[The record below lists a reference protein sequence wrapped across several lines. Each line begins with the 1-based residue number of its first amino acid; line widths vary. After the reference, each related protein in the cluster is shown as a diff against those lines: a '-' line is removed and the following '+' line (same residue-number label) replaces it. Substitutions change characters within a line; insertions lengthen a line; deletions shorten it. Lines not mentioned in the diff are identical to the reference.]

1 MRRAEAAGAVL
12 EAAVSAGHIAE
23 VIKRVESELAE
34 FWSSPD
40 ESRPEP
46 APKTRASTMNFVAVG
61 SRAEVER
68 LKEQAEELAETH
80 AGRTLLITLD
90 DRLDPLSVQAD
101 WSATCRRAGEVPIC
115 YDRVELTFG
124 VAAAERV
131 ASVVSALTIS
141 DVAVIVELAP
151 GAPNVLGDALAPICD
166 RLVFDSAETCI
177 ERIAEVAR
185 GTKAPLADRAF
196 VRTFSFRELV
206 ARFFDD
212 MPEASRAIRRVEIA
226 RSAGAK
232 PDPAAL
238 LLGWMGSRLGWT
250 FESRGP
256 AQPGGAGVVGRARAA
271 DGAPIEI
278 ALVDG
283 PPAGEQAQRRI
294 DGVRLFTSL
303 RGEPLALGCVR
314 LDKAPATARWTME
327 GARSAD
333 HLHPL
338 GYRDETWVLTK
349 TIDSLEGDRLLREAV
364 LAAAAWSAL

>member
-1 MRRAEAAGAVL
+1 MSRV
-12 EAAVSAGHIAE
+12 AE

-34 FWSSPD
+34 FWSAPD
-40 ESRPEP
+40 ESRAEP

-68 LKEQAEELAETH
+68 LKEQAEDLAETH

-90 DRLDPLSVQAD
+90 DRLDPLTVQAD

-115 YDRVELTFG
+115 YDRVEITFG

-177 ERIAEVAR
+177 ERIAAVAR
-185 GTKAPLADRAF
+185 ETRAPLADRAF
-196 VRTFSFRELV
+196 VRTFSLRELV

-212 MPEASRAIRRVEIA
+212 MPEATRAIRRVEIA

-238 LLGWMGSRLGWT
+238 FLGWMGSRLGWT
-250 FESRGP
+250 FESRGA
-256 AQPGGAGVVGRARAA
+256 AQPGAGGAVGRARGA

-283 PPAGEQAQRRI
+283 PPAPADAQAWRRL
-294 DGVRLFTSL
+294 DGVRLWTSL
-303 RGEPLALGCVR
+303 RGEPLTLGCVR
-314 LDKAPATARWTME
+314 LDKAPGTVRWTME

-338 GYRDETWVLTK
+338 GYRDETWVLAK

-364 LAAAAWSAL
+364 LAAAKWSAL

>member
-1 MRRAEAAGAVL
+1 M
-12 EAAVSAGHIAE
+12 SAGRIAE

-212 MPEASRAIRRVEIA
+212 MPEACRAIRRVEIA

-256 AQPGGAGVVGRARAA
+256 AQPGGAGVSGRARAA

-278 ALVDG
+278 ALLDG

-303 RGEPLALGCVR
+303 RGEPLSLGCVR

>member
-1 MRRAEAAGAVL
+1 M
-12 EAAVSAGHIAE
+12 SAGRVAE

-34 FWSSPD
+34 FWSAPD
-40 ESRPEP
+40 ESQGEP

-68 LKEQAEELAETH
+68 LREQAEELAETH
-80 AGRTLLITLD
+80 AGRTLLVTLD
-90 DRLDPLSVQAD
+90 DRLDPSSVQAD

-115 YDRVELTFG
+115 YDRVELTLG

-131 ASVVSALTIS
+131 ASIVSALTIS

-151 GAPNVLGDALAPICD
+151 GAPNVIGDALAPICD
-166 RLVFDSAETCI
+166 RLVFDSAETSI

-185 GTKAPLADRAF
+185 ETKAPLADRAF

-212 MPEASRAIRRVEIA
+212 MPEACRAIRRVEIT
-226 RSAGAK
+226 RSAGQK

-238 LLGWMGSRLGWT
+238 FLGWMGSRLGWT

-256 AQPGGAGVVGRARAA
+256 SQGGGVAGRARGA

-283 PPAGEQAQRRI
+283 PPAEDLSWRRL
-294 DGVRLFTSL
+294 DGVRIATSL
-303 RGEPLALGCVR
+303 RGEPLSLGCAR
-314 LDKAPATARWTME
+314 LDKAPGTARWTME

-349 TIDSLEGDRLLREAV
+349 TIDSLEGDRLLRDAV
-364 LAAAAWSAL
+364 LAAATWSAL

>member
-1 MRRAEAAGAVL
+1 M
-12 EAAVSAGHIAE
+12 SAGRIGE
-23 VIKRVESELAE
+23 VIKRVESELAR
-34 FWSSPD
+34 FWASPD

-90 DRLDPLSVQAD
+90 DRLDPLCVQAD

-166 RLVFDSAETCI
+166 RLVFDSAETSI

-212 MPEASRAIRRVEIA
+212 MPEACRAIRRVEIA

-250 FESRGP
+250 FESR
-256 AQPGGAGVVGRARAA
+256 AEQPGGAGVTGRARAA

-283 PPAGEQAQRRI
+283 PPAEEQGRRRI

-327 GARSAD
+327 GARSAE

>member
-1 MRRAEAAGAVL
+1 M
-12 EAAVSAGHIAE
+12 SAGRIAE

-256 AQPGGAGVVGRARAA
+256 AQPGGAGVLGRARAA
-271 DGAPIEI
+271 DGAAIEI
-278 ALVDG
+278 ALLDG

-314 LDKAPATARWTME
+314 LDKAPATARWTVE

>member
-1 MRRAEAAGAVL
+1 MSKG
-12 EAAVSAGHIAE
+12 GIAE

-40 ESRPEP
+40 ESRAEP

-68 LKEQAEELAETH
+68 LREQAEELAETH

-90 DRLDPLSVQAD
+90 DRLDPLSVQGD

-185 GTKAPLADRAF
+185 GTRAPLADRAF

-212 MPEASRAIRRVEIA
+212 MPEACRAIRRVEIA
-226 RSAGAK
+226 RSAGSK

-238 LLGWMGSRLGWT
+238 FLGWMGSRLGWK

-256 AQPGGAGVVGRARAA
+256 GQGGAAGVVGRARGA

-283 PPAGEQAQRRI
+283 PPAPSEGQAWRRL
-294 DGVRLFTSL
+294 DGVRLWTSL
-303 RGEPLALGCVR
+303 RGEPLTLGCVR
-314 LDKAPATARWTME
+314 LDKAPATVRWTME
-327 GARSAD
+327 GARSAE

-349 TIDSLEGDRLLREAV
+349 TIDSLEGDRLLRDAV
-364 LAAAAWSAL
+364 LAAADWSAL